1 MQRDMELEE
10 KAVASARA
18 AKNERKLS
26 RQLEDDLKK
35 DCAELEDERKT
46 AAHTKKIAE
55 KAIKDLNTGLDCC
68 RKGIRVMTQRIF
80 GNPCSFFIFV
90 FNC

>member
-1 MQRDMELEE
+1 M
-10 KAVASARA
+10 
-18 AKNERKLS
+18 
-26 RQLEDDLKK
+26 
-35 DCAELEDERKT
+35 EDERKT

-80 GNPCSFFIFV
+80 GNLCSFFSFV
-90 FNC
+90 LCC